1 LFLFSKSNCYNYSYS
16 LELLLKL
23 LQRFFITHVNIWA
36 YISATKCQWHQTVH
50 HSTNNT
56 DKMNQT
62 TTDQSIAG
70 TSLRIE
76 VANLLMQRLSIQSNK
91 ENF

>member
-1 LFLFSKSNCYNYSYS
+1 
-16 LELLLKL
+16 
-23 LQRFFITHVNIWA
+23 
-36 YISATKCQWHQTVH
+36 
-50 HSTNNT
+50 
-56 DKMNQT
+56 MNQT